1 MAGTKAGALKARDT
15 NITKYGPDFY
25 KKIGSKSWDN
35 PRDHNTGFAL
45 LPPEKRAEL
54 GRKGGKKNKGKK
66 YGKKIVYLSPE
77 EALKEIQAANNYEP
91 EEVGSSLSE

>member
-25 KKIGSKSWDN
+25 KKIGSMSWLN

-45 LPPEKRAEL
+45 LAPEKRVEL

-77 EALKEIQAANNYEP
+77 EALKEIQAANAFQS
-91 EEVGSSLSE
+91 EEDGSILSE